1 MEDVKVD
8 WKIKLEV
15 LEAKYRLDLNLD
27 EIILLKRII
36 TDVKVDDYDLEDF
49 NSLIEKIE
57 NPKMIKRSKKKV
69 KAAQKV
75 ALSKEDKSIEKI
87 ENAINILKLY
97 NKKITVY
104 AIAKEAGISYN
115 TAKKHIM
122 SSNYFKSLI
131 GIE

>member
-1 MEDVKVD
+1 MNKKRECP
-8 WKIKLEV
+8 LEV

-122 SSNYFKSLI
+122 NSNYFKSLI
-131 GIE
+131 EIK